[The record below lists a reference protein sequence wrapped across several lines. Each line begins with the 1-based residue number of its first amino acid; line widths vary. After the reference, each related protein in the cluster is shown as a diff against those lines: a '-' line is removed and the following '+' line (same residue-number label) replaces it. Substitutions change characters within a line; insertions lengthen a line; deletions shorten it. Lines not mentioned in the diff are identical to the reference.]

1 MARRLRRQITFFPAG
16 GTSVLR
22 NQDAIVKV
30 RGPAYCRL
38 RAAAPDRHG
47 YSCVP
52 LLASGPC
59 RLNRAPQPVIV
70 AVAAPEAS
78 MIQASLRPVFV
89 REREGGERERER
101 RREGAGGSEG
111 EGGRGRVCLISV
123 QQAPARHLRLSWR
136 AKLVTVCMWVRAT
149 RSSRPAR
156 RTRRGSPSPGGRSW
170 RNAP

>member
-89 REREGGERERER
+89 REREREESESERDGEREREGER
-101 RREGAGGSEG
+101 GREG
-111 EGGRGRVCLISV
+111 EGEYVSSRSS
-123 QQAPARHLRLSWR
+123 RHLRGTCAYLG
-136 AKLVTVCMWVRAT
+136 V
-149 RSSRPAR
+149 
-156 RTRRGSPSPGGRSW
+156 PSL
-170 RNAP
+170 